1 MEHTLLEPGRTCQRI
16 ERADKAAVV
25 VDGDLYFQA
34 LDEALEAARDS
45 VWILGWEIDSRMVL
59 SGRPGEGREH
69 RLGPRLNE
77 IAAKNHVRV
86 YILTWDF
93 GMLFA
98 MERQFMPVFDLGWN
112 SHRLIRFAMDA
123 EHPLGASH
131 HQKIVVIDDAL
142 AFVGGLDLTKRRWD
156 LPGHD
161 SRQPLRVDPDG
172 LPYPPFH
179 DIQMAVG
186 GPAARALGDLARER
200 WHRSLGVRP
209 APARSVGAVWPES
222 LVPEFTDIPVAIART
237 EPAFKGRPEVR
248 EVEALFLAAIE
259 AARHS
264 IYIENQYLTA
274 VCVEEALARRL
285 EEPDGPEIVIVLPR
299 QPVGWLEE
307 NVMGVLQAKVGT
319 VLGRADRHGRL
330 GLYYPLPPGDDDGYV
345 KVHSKLMIVDG
356 TFLRVGSANL
366 NNRSM
371 GLDTECDLALESGGD
386 EAVTRAIGAVRSRLL
401 AEHLRV
407 SPEELADL
415 PADGT
420 GLLRRV
426 AELAAR
432 TGGMRPFAYPDQV
445 PPVPL
450 TELSLSLDPER
461 PGQVDRLMD
470 AFVDDPRRGG
480 GRSMFIL
487 FTSVAALAVL
497 ALLWRFTPLSGLV
510 SPRTM
515 VAWLRS
521 VEQGPL
527 TPLVVVGIYVAASLV
542 LFPVSVLIAGMAL
555 VFPPFSGIFQSLAG
569 CLAASAVTYWL
580 GAGLGRGTIRRLA
593 GRRLNRLSRHLASLG
608 VLAVM
613 FVRLVPVAPF
623 SIINMVAG
631 ASHLPFG
638 RFMLGTFLGM
648 APGIVILSLFTD
660 RLRQAIVQPGWRNLS
675 LFLLAAGALLLV
687 SLLVRKR
694 LRRDQDEARDR
705 TGGEQP

>member
-1 MEHTLLEPGRTCQRI
+1 MEHTLLVPGRTCQRI
-16 ERADKAAVV
+16 ERADRAAVV

-59 SGRPGEGREH
+59 SGRPGSGQEH
-69 RLGPRLNE
+69 LLGPRLNE
-77 IAAKNHVRV
+77 IAAKHHVRIH
-86 YILTWDF
+86 ILTWDF

-98 MERQFMPVFDLGWN
+98 LERQFMPVFDLGWN
-112 SHRLIRFAMDA
+112 SHRRIHFAMDA

-179 DIQMAVG
+179 DIQMAVS

-200 WHRSLGVRP
+200 WYRSLGVRP
-209 APARSVGAVWPES
+209 APAREGVTVWPES
-222 LVPEFTDIPVAIART
+222 LTPEFTDVPVAIART

-248 EVEALFLAAIE
+248 EVEALFVAAIA
-259 AARHS
+259 AARRS

-274 VCVEEALARRL
+274 VCVEEALVRRL
-285 EEPDGPEIVIVLPR
+285 EEPDGPEVVIVLPR
-299 QPVGWLEE
+299 RPVGWLEE
-307 NVMGVLQAKVGT
+307 NVMGVLQAKVGAA
-319 VLGRADRHGRL
+319 LCQADRHGRL
-330 GLYYPLPPGDDDGYV
+330 GLYYPLPPGDDDGYI
-345 KVHSKLMIVDG
+345 KIHSKLMIVDG
-356 TFLRVGSANL
+356 VFLRVGSANL

-386 EAVTRAIGAVRSRLL
+386 ASVSRAICGVRARLL

-407 SPEELADL
+407 SPHELADL
-415 PADGT
+415 PADGS
-420 GLLRRV
+420 GMCRRV

-432 TGGMRPFAYPDQV
+432 TGGMRPFVYPDQA
-445 PPVPL
+445 PAL
-450 TELSLSLDPER
+450 RLMELSLTLDPER
-461 PGQVDRLMD
+461 PVRVDQLMD
-470 AFVDDPRRGG
+470 AFVDDPGRGG

-487 FTSVAALAVL
+487 FVCVAALAVL
-497 ALLWRFTPLSGLV
+497 ALAWRFTPLHGLV
-510 SPRTM
+510 SPQA
-515 VAWLRS
+515 VVSWLKS
-521 VEQGPL
+521 LETGPL
-527 TPLVVVGIYVAASLV
+527 TPLVVTGVYVAASLV
-542 LFPVSVLIAGMAL
+542 LFPVSILIAATAL
-555 VFPPFSGIFQSLAG
+555 VFPPFSGIFQSLLG
-569 CLAASAVTYWL
+569 CLTASAATYWL
-580 GAGLGRGTIRRLA
+580 GAGLGRKAIRRLA
-593 GRRLNRLSRHLASLG
+593 GRRLNRISRHLASLG

-623 SIINMVAG
+623 SVINLVAG
-631 ASHLPFG
+631 ASRLPFG

-648 APGIVILSLFTD
+648 APGIIILSLFTD

-675 LFLLAAGALLLV
+675 LFLVAAGALLLV

-694 LRRDQDEARDR
+694 LRRDRDAVR
-705 TGGEQP
+705 ERVGEGNP